1 MPINETERHW
11 CVAHFDIISGLVT
24 FYDSGDTYDYEWRD
38 WYVRLRDCL
47 EVRVYVDCLLAFRFY

>member
-11 CVAHFDIISGLVT
+11 CVAHFDILSGLVT
-24 FYDSGDTYDYEWRD
+24 FYDSGNTYDYECRD

-47 EVRVYVDCLLAFRFY
+47 EVRVYVDWFLSLGF